1 MENAKRIRVPT
12 QLTPELTTG
21 IEEIDS
27 QHRHFLDLVQA
38 AEDLSKNPASEAA
51 RTLLLEIS
59 RYAQCHFT
67 YEETMMTVY
76 DYPDRDQHVDQHA
89 AILTALKRSIE
100 NDCVNLAQMRFQLL
114 RWLMAHI
121 PVDDKPLAQFVNARR
136 PSLDD
141 SRAPDET

>member
-1 MENAKRIRVPT
+1 METAKRIRVPT

-27 QHRHFLDLVQA
+27 QHRYFLDLVHT
-38 AEDLSKNPASEAA
+38 AEALSKTPESEAA
-51 RTLLLEIS
+51 RTLLLEIT
-59 RYAQCHFT
+59 RYAQCHFA

-76 DYPDRDQHVDQHA
+76 DYPDRDQHVAQHA

-100 NDCVNLAQMRFQLL
+100 NDCVNPAQMRFQLL

-121 PVDDKPLAQFVNARR
+121 PQEDKPMLAFVTAQR
-136 PSLDD
+136 PSIF
-141 SRAPDET
+141 